1 MVEVTREQFESFV
14 ADALDSI
21 PDEFAAQVDNV
32 VFLVE
37 DDSAQG
43 NLLGLYEGIPLTKRG
58 DRYAGAMPD
67 RITVYKDPICRICRT
82 VEEVRAQVRETIV
95 HELGHYFGIGDR
107 KLRELG
113 W

>member
-21 PDEFAAQVDNV
+21 PDEFASQVDNV

-37 DDSAQG
+37 DDSPRG
-43 NLLGLYEGIPLTKRG
+43 NLLGLYEGVPATKRSNSG
-58 DRYAGAMPD
+58 GGMPD
-67 RITVYKDPICRICRT
+67 RITLYKDAICR
-82 VEEVRAQVRETIV
+82 VSGSVDEVREQVRQTVV
-95 HELGHYFGIGDR
+95 HELGHYFGLGDR
-107 KLRELG
+107 RLRELG